1 MATAVNQEIDQ
12 KLQDIYQ
19 IRYLVVVYSI
29 VIVPMQ
35 SEIYSYLFGRISLDR
50 IMILGNYG
58 DFWKNFTL
66 FREMKEYIF
75 VFLYP

>member
-19 IRYLVVVYSI
+19 IRYLVVVH
-29 VIVPMQ
+29 IVPMQ

-66 FREMKEYIF
+66 FRETKEIIF
-75 VFLYP
+75 IFLYP